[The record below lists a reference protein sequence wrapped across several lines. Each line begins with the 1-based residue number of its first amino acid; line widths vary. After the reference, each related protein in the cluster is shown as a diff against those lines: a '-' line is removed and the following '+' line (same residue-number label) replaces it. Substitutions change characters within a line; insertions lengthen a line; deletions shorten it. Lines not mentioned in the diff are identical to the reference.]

1 MSNTN
6 NHRLVQADEIIKKHT
21 IWSSGIGLLP
31 IPGVDFLGVTAVQL
45 DMIHQL
51 CTLYE
56 KDYYEARGKAIIS
69 ALAGASVARIGSS
82 LIKTLPFVGSVL
94 GGISS
99 AVLSGAT
106 TYALGEVI
114 KEHFESGGTIFNLK
128 VEDFKAFYEEQ
139 LEKGKKMAK
148 EWQEEVTQ
156 EKQDS
161 ASPPEEEP
169 LKTDDTTTEA
179 EPSLSLD
186 KLKELAELKDAGVL
200 SEEEFQAMKARLIDE
215 YFNKQ

>member
-1 MSNTN
+1 MSTTT
-6 NHRLVQADEIIKKHT
+6 NHRLEEANAIVKKHT
-21 IWSSGIGLLP
+21 IWSSGIGLVP
-31 IPGVDFLGVTAVQL
+31 IPGIDFLGVTAVQL

-51 CTLYE
+51 CTVYD

-69 ALAGASVARIGSS
+69 ALAGATVARMGASI
-82 LIKTLPFVGSVL
+82 IKGLPFIGSVL

-128 VEDFKAFYEEQ
+128 VEDFKAFYDEQ
-139 LEKGKKMAK
+139 FEKGKKMAK
-148 EWQEEVTQ
+148 EWQEEA
-156 EKQDS
+156 KQDK
-161 ASPPEEEP
+161 ASD
-169 LKTDDTTTEA
+169 KDTSSKATADSDSDTSE

-186 KLKELAELKDAGVL
+186 KLKELAELKKAGVL
-200 SEEEFQAMKARLIDE
+200 SEEEFQAMKERLMKD
-215 YFNKQ
+215 YFEKM